1 VPRFVANLSK
11 RELCLLCGPLAC
23 APINRFKTGG
33 LPVPIK
39 TESHGSTHMGEH
51 RPSARPLLSR
61 LTSRSFTRSVTLM
74 ISASPRKTVLTVA
87 RLLFSV

>member
-39 TESHGSTHMGEH
+39 TESM
-51 RPSARPLLSR
+51 
-61 LTSRSFTRSVTLM
+61 
-74 ISASPRKTVLTVA
+74 A
-87 RLLFSV
+87 RLIWVNIGLLHVPCYLG